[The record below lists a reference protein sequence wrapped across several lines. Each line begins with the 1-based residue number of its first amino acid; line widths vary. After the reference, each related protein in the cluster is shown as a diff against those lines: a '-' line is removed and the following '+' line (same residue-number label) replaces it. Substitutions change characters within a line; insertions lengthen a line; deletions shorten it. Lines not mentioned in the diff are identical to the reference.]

1 MLERRTQFH
10 HSVLVQHLTPENPV
24 FTQRLEN
31 LTQYL
36 NSAGS
41 SAADASQ
48 KAYGL
53 VSGLA
58 NQQAAFLGSLD
69 CFYVLGWVALGTL
82 LLALL
87 TKPYRSPGSAG
98 AH

>member
-1 MLERRTQFH
+1 
-10 HSVLVQHLTPENPV
+10 VQHLTPDNPI
-24 FTQRLEN
+24 FNQRLEQI
-31 LTQYL
+31 TQYL
-36 NSAGS
+36 AGAGS

-48 KAYGL
+48 KAYGM
-53 VSGLA
+53 VSSLA

-69 CFYVLGWVALGTL
+69 CFHVLGWVALGTL
-82 LLALL
+82 VLALL